1 MSKPKGR
8 DEMTFE
14 EKKEFCLRAEM
25 LRERVK
31 SASALSPTDRADA
44 VTGLEAASMY
54 VRSGIVRHGVSKLFC
69 EDTASLFR
77 HMSAL
82 KDFSGEERDYF
93 ASVAAVLVT
102 IFPPEEKPGKKRKK
116 K

>member
-1 MSKPKGR
+1 
-8 DEMTFE
+8 MTFE

-25 LRERVK
+25 MRERVK
-31 SASALSPTDRADA
+31 ASQALDPVDRTDA

-82 KDFSGEERDYF
+82 KDFSGEERDFF
-93 ASVAAVLVT
+93 ASVAAVLVA